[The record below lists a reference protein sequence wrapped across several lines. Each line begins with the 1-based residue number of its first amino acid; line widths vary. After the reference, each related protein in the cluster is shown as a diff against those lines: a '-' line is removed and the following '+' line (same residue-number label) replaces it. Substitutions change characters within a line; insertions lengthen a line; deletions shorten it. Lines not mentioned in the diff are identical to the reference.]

1 MTVLLLCFSSFSG
14 KLISKMS
21 PQVLGDILGAFVNT
35 LTADAKYLLQD
46 CANLSP
52 PVRMQLSEKAPLQN
66 TP

>member
-1 MTVLLLCFSSFSG
+1 
-14 KLISKMS
+14 MS

-52 PVRMQLSEKAPLQN
+52 PVRMQLSEKAALQN